1 MSDSVVLPV
10 NRFTVLAR
18 ALRQGGRTSDGWSA
32 LAWIMSTTPMHNSEA
47 SPEVRELTED
57 QLEQVSGGKPSAA
70 RDRPA
75 EYLVMTLK
83 DVIIT

>member
-1 MSDSVVLPV
+1 MV
-10 NRFTVLAR
+10 RAAR
-18 ALRQGGRTSDGWSA
+18 
-32 LAWIMSTTPMHNSEA
+32 IMSTTPMHNSEA

-70 RDRPA
+70 RDRPV

>member
-1 MSDSVVLPV
+1 MSKP
-10 NRFTVLAR
+10 
-18 ALRQGGRTSDGWSA
+18 
-32 LAWIMSTTPMHNSEA
+32 PMHNSEA
-47 SPEVRELTED
+47 SPEVRQLTED

-70 RDRPA
+70 RDRPV

>member
-1 MSDSVVLPV
+1 ME
-10 NRFTVLAR
+10 T
-18 ALRQGGRTSDGWSA
+18 
-32 LAWIMSTTPMHNSEA
+32 IMSTTPMHNSEA

-70 RDRPA
+70 RDRPV

>member
-1 MSDSVVLPV
+1 MRLSQC
-10 NRFTVLAR
+10 NRKPHNAR
-18 ALRQGGRTSDGWSA
+18 VEK
-32 LAWIMSTTPMHNSEA
+32 IMSKTNDA
-47 SPEVRELTED
+47 SRELTED

-70 RDRPA
+70 RDRPV